1 VKIPRK
7 KNTPVAML
15 VLSCGK
21 QEKCPLLRQ
30 KMRLFR
36 KMEPCCPI
44 DKLRFPL
51 KAGLLWEQSDVD
63 EIKSLES

>member
-1 VKIPRK
+1 
-7 KNTPVAML
+7 

-21 QEKCPLLRQ
+21 QEKRPLLWQ